1 MDACRWMKQIEA
13 YADGESGEQAQA
25 IEAHVGACRICA
37 DYLAQLR
44 RIRDGVSAVAR
55 RETIQDAQFPA
66 FMRGIREGIELPAPA
81 YRRGAFAI
89 LSFGMAALIVAVAA
103 FAVLSGGPAPV
114 KATEVESAYTDL
126 EGATLNTYN
135 SEDGVTTIWVTVG
148 KDDVW

>member
-13 YADGESGEQAQA
+13 YADGESGEETQA
-25 IEAHVGACRICA
+25 IEAHVGNCRLCA
-37 DYLAQLR
+37 DHLAQLR
-44 RIRDGVSAVAR
+44 RIREGVSAVAR

-66 FMRGIREGIELPAPA
+66 FMRGIREGIESPPPAH
-81 YRRGAFAI
+81 RRGVFAI

-103 FAVLSGGPAPV
+103 FAVFSGGPAPV